1 MSWMAVHFDC
11 CVSTGGGDATMAR
24 QDEILAAIAALQ
36 TTADAVEVCVDEVKA
51 STVKPDLC

>member
-1 MSWMAVHFDC
+1 MSYYFPFFDC